1 MEDDMEFG
9 PDMTMVIRTDG
20 TMRRV
25 QPALGQWFM
34 LEELQSFV
42 GGLIQLIELSSTRDM
57 YLNEDGDP
65 GGLNL
70 PLNRWASR
78 VTGQQIYGDVVVG
91 PKSILDGPPEDAEGP
106 APAINSFG
114 TMQYAGLPD
123 EFGAGYAGYDADE
136 GPAADDPVW
145 AQALPAPP
153 MLDVRGHEPNEDERR
168 ADLLADAAR
177 KPVRHL
183 MQFDVFQSNFDD
195 IVRPDEDG
203 DCLFWSHTYELRRS
217 SYVSS
222 SLSAMTVIMPFGPC
236 GKSRTSLRRA
246 LT

>member
-1 MEDDMEFG
+1 MVDDTTDQCSPICRQCVGAG
-9 PDMTMVIRTDG
+9 PEGLRT
-20 TMRRV
+20 RL
-25 QPALGQWFM
+25 LGYI
-34 LEELQSFV
+34 
-42 GGLIQLIELSSTRDM
+42 GGLRADVEMREERLADPFVLPTIEQWDMQLIV
-57 YLNEDGDP
+57 
-65 GGLNL
+65 
-70 PLNRWASR
+70 ASDQ
-78 VTGQQIYGDVVVG
+78 GEAAMD
-91 PKSILDGPPEDAEGP
+91 DAP
-106 APAINSFG
+106 APASNSFG

-123 EFGAGYAGYDADE
+123 EFGTGYAGYDADD

-203 DCLFWSHTYELRRS
+203 DCLFWRDTYELRRS
-217 SYVSS
+217 DIVRVQFPVGYDRDNAV
-222 SLSAMTVIMPFGPC
+222 
-236 GKSRTSLRRA
+236 RA
-246 LT
+246 LRKIADFIKEGVDLSGETP